1 MFGSGASHAIYALF
15 MARSALANKG
25 NKVGLLR
32 GAGTRMAT
40 WFYAMMRVLR
50 HKDVLLSTVHTV
62 TFRDLPKND
71 RTRAAILD
79 VTDQKF
85 FKALYTLLRA
95 VYPAIRALRYCD
107 KNEPAMDKIYFLAH
121 RASVALER
129 SVSFLDDT
137 ELFQVSESDDLLD
150 EALEVFGDGNEEEVP
165 L

>member
-1 MFGSGASHAIYALF
+1 VFGSGVSHAIYALF
-15 MARSALANKG
+15 MAQSALANKG

-95 VYPAIRALRYCD
+95 VQYSE

-137 ELFQVSESDDLLD
+137 ELIQVSESDDLLD